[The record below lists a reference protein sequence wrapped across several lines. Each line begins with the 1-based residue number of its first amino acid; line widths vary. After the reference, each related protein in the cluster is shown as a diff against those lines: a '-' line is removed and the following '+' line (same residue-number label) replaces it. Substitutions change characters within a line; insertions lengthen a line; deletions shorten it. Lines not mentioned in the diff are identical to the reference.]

1 MKSGTIKLY
10 SVWLEGASPEAVEF
24 VDAVYALCEKHY
36 SAGGD
41 TVVECMGPNEV
52 LETFKSLRD
61 VRSFCGLRVSR
72 EADCRWGEDSDPEV
86 ARLRAFDEW
95 K

>member
-1 MKSGTIKLY
+1 MKSNTLKLY
-10 SVWLEGASPEAVEF
+10 ADWVNRSSAEVVAF
-24 VDAVYALCEKHY
+24 VDSVYALCEEHY
-36 SAGGD
+36 AAGGD
-41 TVVECMGPNEV
+41 VVVECMSPTEICGE
-52 LETFKSLRD
+52 FKSLRD
-61 VRSFCGLRVSR
+61 VRKYCGLRVSR